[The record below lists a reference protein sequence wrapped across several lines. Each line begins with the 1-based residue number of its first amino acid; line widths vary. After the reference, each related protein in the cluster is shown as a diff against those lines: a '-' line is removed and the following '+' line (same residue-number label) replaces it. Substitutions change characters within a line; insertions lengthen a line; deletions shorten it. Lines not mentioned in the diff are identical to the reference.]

1 MVELGEQ
8 LQVTG
13 KALKVRFRAETG
25 FTILSADIQTTQGR
39 DSDATLV
46 GMMPPIDAGD
56 AFEADLLVQEHPE
69 YGYQYKVL
77 NLFLKDD
84 TTDMTEEGIMAYLQ
98 AKVAG
103 VGPKL
108 SKRIVDYF
116 GQQTFE
122 VIELDPEKLLQV
134 PGVTRSTILKVQAS
148 WDERHGERKLITGL
162 QSLGLSVSQA
172 QRAMKQFGSMA
183 LEVLKDDLYHLTE
196 VEGIGFQT
204 ADRLALEKGMEPT
217 DPRRLMAAA
226 VYAMQQAM
234 QQAGHTYLPKSRAL
248 KGLKYYTGIS
258 EKLAETS
265 LQDALEA
272 GRILQEGDRVYLP
285 FALKNEK
292 ALANVVAE
300 LLSEPPEAPWRVPTR
315 AVKDL
320 SEEQARVLEWLTDH
334 RLVVLSG
341 GPGTGKSYT
350 TRKVVELAENLGLE
364 VGLCAPTGKA
374 ARRLMEM
381 TLHPASTIHRLL
393 SYGPEGFRFGQLEP
407 LPYDLIIVD
416 EVSMCGD
423 GLMLALLTAVAPG
436 ARILLVGDADQL
448 PPVDYGMPLSTLTQ
462 IAPTVWLTQIYRQAQ
477 DSPIIRAAHQ
487 IKSGNVPEFSFREFR
502 HIPVESDTGARRVA
516 LLVDSLGGPR
526 KVQVLTPMKKG
537 PLGVVALNQAL
548 QSMFNPGSEGTRVGE
563 YLLRVGDIVVQTKND
578 YNNEVFN
585 GTLGLVIR
593 EGSGKVQIDF
603 EGNVVEMS
611 GAEVY
616 HLHLGYALTVHRS
629 QGSEWD
635 TVVGVLH
642 DTHYNMLSRELAY
655 TAVTRAKNAFVA
667 VGTENAWQIASTRRR
682 EVRYTGLLDRI
693 KKILG

>member
-1 MVELGEQ
+1 MVDLGEQ
-8 LQVTG
+8 LHVTG

-25 FTILSADIQTTQGR
+25 FTILSADIQNQQSR
-39 DSDATLV
+39 DVDATLV

-56 AFEADLLVQEHPE
+56 PFEAELIVQEHPE
-69 YGYQYKVL
+69 YGYQYKVV

-84 TTDMTEEGIMAYLQ
+84 TADMTEEGIAAYLE
-98 AKVAG
+98 AKVSG

-108 SKRIVDYF
+108 SKRIVDFF

-122 VIELDPEKLLQV
+122 VIELEPEKLLQV
-134 PGVTRSTILKVQAS
+134 PGVTRSTIMKVQAS

-162 QSLGLSVSQA
+162 QSLGLSIAQA
-172 QRAMKQFGSMA
+172 QRAVKQFGSMA
-183 LEVLKDDLYHLTE
+183 LEVLKNDIYALTE

-204 ADRLALEKGMEPT
+204 ADRLALEKGMVPT
-217 DPRRLMAAA
+217 DARRLMAAA

-234 QQAGHTYLPKSRAL
+234 QQAGHTYLPKARAVR
-248 KGLKYYTGIS
+248 GLKYYTGIS
-258 EKLAETS
+258 DKLAETS
-265 LQDALEA
+265 LQEALDA
-272 GRILQEGDRVYLP
+272 GRVMQDGDRVYLP
-285 FALKNEK
+285 NALKNEK
-292 ALANVVAE
+292 ALSEVIAE
-300 LLSEPPEAPWRVPTR
+300 LLSEPPEAPWRVPTK

-320 SEEQARVLEWLTDH
+320 SEEQARVLELLTDH

-448 PPVDYGMPLSTLTQ
+448 PPVDYGLPLATLTQ
-462 IAPTVWLTQIYRQAQ
+462 VAPTVWLTQIYRQAQ

-487 IKSGNVPEFSFREFR
+487 IKSGKVPDFAYREFR

-578 YNNEVFN
+578 YQNEVFN

-655 TAVTRAKNAFVA
+655 TAVTRAKNVFVA
-667 VGTENAWQIASTRRR
+667 VGTENAWSIASTRRR
-682 EVRYTGLLDRI
+682 EVRYSGLLDRI
-693 KKILG
+693 YKITG